1 MKGGSRRTL
10 CECGK
15 CFGSDL
21 NSWAQKNLSWQTPA
35 WYGFCNKKSKEFIRR
50 VYCKI
55 PSTWLLLKK
64 KDYNCSIL
72 TSYHVHTKK
81 DYLCQSHNIFWQNL
95 NIQRVMWHCFIKSMV
110 QYIRFWQAC
119 FFLQLL
125 SLVFDSTYK
134 AAGFWL
140 SLSDPYPS
148 TFPTWEFLT
157 VARLP

>member
-64 KDYNCSIL
+64 TIIAAFLPVTMSTQKKTICVSPIIFFGKISIYSEL
-72 TSYHVHTKK
+72 CDIVLSSLWFSTSDFDKHV
-81 DYLCQSHNIFWQNL
+81 
-95 NIQRVMWHCFIKSMV
+95 
-110 QYIRFWQAC
+110 
-119 FFLQLL
+119 FFLHLL